1 METPYL
7 PCPLLRTS
15 AVLYWQGHP
24 AKNPHYQN
32 IITIITILLIIIII
46 LLIIII
52 IMIRGGSKGIP
63 LKNLAP
69 LGSRPLLSWALGA
82 VLEFGRF
89 CCDDIFS
96 ISFLIGMSCSQ
107 QHCTKIKHT
116 TSALCQT

>member
-1 METPYL
+1 METSCL

-24 AKNPHYQN
+24 AQNPHYQN
-32 IITIITILLIIIII
+32 ILTIIITFLIIII
-46 LLIIII
+46 
-52 IMIRGGSKGIP
+52 MSRGGSKGIP

-107 QHCTKIKHT
+107 Q
-116 TSALCQT
+116 QE

>member
-32 IITIITILLIIIII
+32 IIAIITILHLLLIIIII
-46 LLIIII
+46 III
-52 IMIRGGSKGIP
+52 IRGGSKGIP

-89 CCDDIFS
+89 CFHDI
-96 ISFLIGMSCSQ
+96 Q
-107 QHCTKIKHT
+107 Y
-116 TSALCQT
+116 

>member
-1 METPYL
+1 METPCL

-24 AKNPHYQN
+24 AKNPHHQN
-32 IITIITILLIIIII
+32 IIAIITILLIIIII
-46 LLIIII
+46 V

-89 CCDDIFS
+89 CFHDIFS
-96 ISFLIGMSCSQ
+96 ISFLIGKSCSQ
-107 QHCTKIKHT
+107 QNLNI
-116 TSALCQT
+116 